1 MTQHQS
7 SAATEQEITSIVSR
21 LRNFAVWNNRHSH
34 YEPVPLC
41 KEAADLIERI
51 RAVPQTLWQPIE
63 TAPRDEAIL
72 VSGGGILYPI
82 VASWSGRDDESWRL
96 DAEGNVHMELDRFPT
111 HWMPLPSSPVT
122 TDQPQTLPEPNGTEN
137 LKAIL
142 ADQPYQNSG
151 LSVYEINLIL
161 ANDGGFM
168 PDEAV
173 LWFRENRGK
182 FASSVTRPH
191 HSTGETE

>member
-1 MTQHQS
+1 M
-7 SAATEQEITSIVSR
+7 AD
-21 LRNFAVWNNRHSH
+21 LRNEIHLCERCRTRTDLTYSRTRDEYLCDDCITDLVTEH
-34 YEPVPLC
+34 YERLSALSSESHPPSEPASSPELPSSTASLAPSTPC
-41 KEAADLIERI
+41 D
-51 RAVPQTLWQPIE
+51 PLWQPIE

-96 DAEGNVHMELDRFPT
+96 DAEGNVRTELDHFPT

-151 LSVYEINLIL
+151 QTNGNHRRL
-161 ANDGGFM
+161 
-168 PDEAV
+168 
-173 LWFRENRGK
+173 
-182 FASSVTRPH
+182 
-191 HSTGETE
+191 